1 MPDFDAFCEMLSE
14 FSSGNICDCY
24 YGLGHFHIDGVNL
37 QMQTHLVSKIT
48 HQK

>member
-1 MPDFDAFCEMLSE
+1 MNCCKIMPDFDAFCEMLSE

-37 QMQTHLVSKIT
+37 QMQTH
-48 HQK
+48 